1 MLRLTRWLIPALMVV
16 ALPAMAQQHTAT
28 NVAFNPNAAAISP
41 AVFAQSK
48 MKIDSVVAIA
58 DAADGLDHAAFGG
71 KTRLWRYR
79 VECHYNT
86 ATKEICKANFLF
98 ITDSL
103 NFRKIYYFKN
113 NNLIKITED
122 STVYYQV
129 GDHLINDQGG
139 MATPTVQKILLSVI
153 TDTWQGIYAA
163 LFP

>member
-1 MLRLTRWLIPALMVV
+1 MLTRLLIPALMVV
-16 ALPAMAQQHTAT
+16 ALPVMAQQHTAT
-28 NVAFNPNAAAISP
+28 NVAFNPNQATISP
-41 AVFAQSK
+41 AVFAQQK
-48 MKIDSVVAIA
+48 MKIDSFAAVA

-79 VECHYNT
+79 VECQYNT
-86 ATKEICKANFLF
+86 ASKEIYKANFLF

-103 NFRKIYYFKN
+103 NFRKIYYFN
-113 NNLIKITED
+113 HNNLVKITED

-139 MATPTVQKILLSVI
+139 MATPTMQKILLSVI